1 LRFNICYTSTMEQI
15 LSILTFVFG
24 GILLVASGM
33 IGGGLLR
40 PRLPNR
46 DKAEAY
52 ECGELPIGSA
62 HVKFDLRFYIVAL
75 IYLVFA
81 VEIVLFYPWAVAY
94 GSAGDGAGAFSVRTI
109 ALIDM
114 LVFFA
119 LLVVGF
125 AYLWRF
131 GYLDWIHDDVTGTDR
146 AVAEA
151 EKHKA
156 GL

>member
-1 LRFNICYTSTMEQI
+1 MDPTVSVLE
-15 LSILTFVFG
+15 FVFG

-33 IGGGLLR
+33 IGGHLLR
-40 PRLPNR
+40 PKLPNAE
-46 DKAEAY
+46 KAEAY

-62 HVKFDLRFYIVAL
+62 HVQFDLRFYIVAL

-94 GSAGDGAGAFSVRTI
+94 GSADQAADAFGTRTV

-131 GYLDWIHDDVTGTDR
+131 GYLDWIQDNQPPRSATDD
-146 AVAEA
+146 
-151 EKHKA
+151 KA
-156 GL
+156 SRLQ

>member
-1 LRFNICYTSTMEQI
+1 VEQT

-33 IGGGLLR
+33 IGGSFLR

-52 ECGELPIGSA
+52 ECGELPICSA
-62 HVKFDLRFYIVAL
+62 HVQFDLRFYIVAL

-94 GSAGDGAGAFSVRTI
+94 GSAGDGEGAFSIRAI
-109 ALIDM
+109 ALVDM

-131 GYLDWIHDDVTGTDR
+131 GYLDWIHDDITGTDR

-151 EKHKA
+151 KSHSER
-156 GL
+156 L